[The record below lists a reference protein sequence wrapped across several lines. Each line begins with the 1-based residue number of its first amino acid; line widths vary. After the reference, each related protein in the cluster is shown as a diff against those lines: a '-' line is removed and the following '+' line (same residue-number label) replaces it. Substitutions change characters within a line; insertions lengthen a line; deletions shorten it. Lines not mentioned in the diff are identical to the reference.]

1 MIQVS
6 KLTTIAAMVFAIAG
20 TTVSFAECSKPAEEK
35 KEETTEAAATTET
48 EATAT
53 EATATAAK

>member
-20 TTVSFAECSKPAEEK
+20 TTVCVAECGKPAEEK
-35 KEETTEAAATTET
+35 KAETTETTETET

-53 EATATAAK
+53 EATPAAK